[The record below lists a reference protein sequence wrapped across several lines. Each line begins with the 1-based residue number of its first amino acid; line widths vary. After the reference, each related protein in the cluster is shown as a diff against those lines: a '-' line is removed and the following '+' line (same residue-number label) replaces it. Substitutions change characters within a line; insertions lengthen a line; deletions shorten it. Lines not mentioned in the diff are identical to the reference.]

1 MQADCF
7 RTIRKIAVAIE
18 AVACSDSRI
27 SHHGNVSRAS
37 SEWCRCAHILEPTLQ
52 VSLRL
57 IHWLFFRAFKS
68 IHCYF
73 QKDHLI
79 MLLVK
84 AMSRSPL
91 TDLTRK

>member
-27 SHHGNVSRAS
+27 RHHGNNLRACFELDS
-37 SEWCRCAHILEPTLQ
+37 GLLQNWCLCAQILVATLQ

-57 IHWLFFRAFKS
+57 IHS
-68 IHCYF
+68 
-73 QKDHLI
+73 
-79 MLLVK
+79 LL
-84 AMSRSPL
+84 AIF
-91 TDLTRK
+91 